1 MAATTNDHASQAARV
16 TNYKT
21 LLYAGG
27 VVLTGILVLWLSTGL
42 GWFDSHS
49 TAKALAE
56 QLGGLLVT
64 TGGLAVLWD
73 LRGRRDMINEVLA
86 RVELR
91 SDLEVTGLQRASM
104 DWRIVPWA
112 ELITEAKEI
121 DVFIAYGST
130 WLSTNSTE
138 LATFAKQRRNKMQY
152 ILPDPEDE
160 TTMAVLAARFEYT
173 PEVIKQKIY
182 EAARSVAK
190 ISRDGN
196 ADIRVRFRPGAPTF
210 TCYRFDNTVVVTL
223 YTHQVGRGAIP
234 TFVLGAGSVSDFFR
248 SDLHGMKAQG
258 REVGL
263 NELLGE
269 V

>member
-1 MAATTNDHASQAARV
+1 M
-16 TNYKT
+16 
-21 LLYAGG
+21 
-27 VVLTGILVLWLSTGL
+27 
-42 GWFDSHS
+42 
-49 TAKALAE
+49 
-56 QLGGLLVT
+56 
-64 TGGLAVLWD
+64 WD
-73 LRGRRDMINEVLA
+73 LRGRRDMIDEVLA

-104 DWRIVPWA
+104 DWRIVPWS

-160 TTMAVLAARFEYT
+160 TAMTVLAARFEYT

-182 EAARSVAK
+182 ESARTVAK
-190 ISRDGN
+190 ISRDGS

-234 TFVLGAGSVSDFFR
+234 TLVLEGGTISEFFKN
-248 SDLHGMKAQG
+248 DIHGMKAQG